1 MKTKNLKHK
10 FLFLFI
16 VLGLTLSFN
25 ACSSDDDEP
34 QTFLEK
40 YDGTIWTFS
49 GEDIYIRIIDNESI
63 ILEEWYLDN
72 DCYEHDTLNYEVLEI
87 IENSTDKLIIKITD
101 DGETE
106 TFTFTI
112 EGEVLTVVIT
122 EVDGFETVSLIK
134 TSVNVDE
141 FEICIN

>member
-87 IENSTDKLIIKITD
+87 IENSTDKLVIKITD